1 MLTSQLKNA
10 LQFHHQTK
18 SVFAGVYAR
27 NRIPEV
33 PREKRLAYIIN
44 TDQAHKP
51 GKHWV
56 AFFLTKTTVYYFD
69 PYGIPP
75 RGFARILKSRKKVRY
90 FGRRLQGRGR
100 MCGHYCLYFIL
111 TMQTKHSLKIFGSDL
126 NANDR
131 IVKRF
136 VEKHF
141 PYINSR

>member
-1 MLTSQLKNA
+1 MLTSQLQKA
-10 LQFHHQTK
+10 LQFHPQTK

-27 NRIPEV
+27 NRIPKV
-33 PREKRLAYIIN
+33 PTQKRLAYIIN
-44 TDQAHKP
+44 TDPAHKP

-56 AFFLTKTTVYYFD
+56 AFFLTRKTVYYFD

-75 RGFARILKSRKKVRY
+75 QGFHRILQSRKNVQY
-90 FGRRLQGRGR
+90 FGKRLQGMGR

-111 TMQTKHSLKIFGSDL
+111 TKQTTHSLKIFGSDL

-136 VEKHF
+136 VDKHF